1 MPESGSLPLSLA
13 VALGIGLLIGAERE
27 RRKGSGPTRAPAGIR
42 TFAIAALAGGV
53 ALAFGGV
60 AILAVGTVVI
70 GAFAAIAYAR
80 ARAVDPGLT
89 TEVALVTTFLLGAVA
104 VRQPALA
111 AGLGVVVAVLL
122 ASRTPLHRFV
132 RKLLTEEE
140 ARDALLFAAAA
151 LVVLPLAPDEA
162 IGPLGVFNARTL
174 WKLVVLVMGISAA
187 GYVALRILGAR
198 LGLPVSGLASGF
210 ISSVATIGSMGQR
223 AVKEPSLSRAAVAG
237 AVLSTV
243 ATVVQMVLLLLA
255 TSRATLS
262 AMALPLLFAGI
273 AAAAY
278 GLVFAL
284 RNLRGKR
291 SESAAVKGRPFDLK
305 LAVAFAVVVTAILFA
320 AAAVQQWLGTRGLAA
335 AVALAG
341 FADTHSAAISAAS
354 LAAARKISPGE
365 AVVPILLALTTNTV
379 TKAIAAFM
387 AGGRRFALRVVPG
400 LVLVILAAWA
410 GAWVGGKV

>member
-1 MPESGSLPLSLA
+1 
-13 VALGIGLLIGAERE
+13 
-27 RRKGSGPTRAPAGIR
+27 
-42 TFAIAALAGGV
+42 
-53 ALAFGGV
+53 
-60 AILAVGTVVI
+60 
-70 GAFAAIAYAR
+70 
-80 ARAVDPGLT
+80 
-89 TEVALVTTFLLGAVA
+89 
-104 VRQPALA
+104 
-111 AGLGVVVAVLL
+111 
-122 ASRTPLHRFV
+122 
-132 RKLLTEEE
+132 
-140 ARDALLFAAAA
+140 
-151 LVVLPLAPDEA
+151 
-162 IGPLGVFNARTL
+162 
-174 WKLVVLVMGISAA
+174 
-187 GYVALRILGAR
+187 
-198 LGLPVSGLASGF
+198 
-210 ISSVATIGSMGQR
+210 MGQR

-305 LAVAFAVVVTAILFA
+305 LAVAFALVVTAILFA

>member
-111 AGLGVVVAVLL
+111 AGVGVVVAVLL

>member
-305 LAVAFAVVVTAILFA
+305 LAVAFAVVVTAVLFA

-354 LAAARKISPGE
+354 LAAARKISAGE

-410 GAWVGGKV
+410 GAWVGGRL